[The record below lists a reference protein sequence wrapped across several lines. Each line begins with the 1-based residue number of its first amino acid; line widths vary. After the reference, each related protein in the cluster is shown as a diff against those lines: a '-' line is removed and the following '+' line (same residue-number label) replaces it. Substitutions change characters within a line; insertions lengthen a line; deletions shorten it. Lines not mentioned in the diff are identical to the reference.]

1 MFGLGIWELLIVLA
15 IVVVLFGA
23 KRLPLIGEGL
33 GGMITNFKKAT
44 KKNKEEQPKIDDNSA
59 ENADDNNDVKEGPNF
74 CDKSRHLNDSFETC
88 RTRSELWQEV
98 INESVERS

>member
-33 GGMITNFKKAT
+33 GGMISNFKNAT
-44 KKNKEEQPKIDDNSA
+44 KKNKEDKEIID
-59 ENADDNNDVKEGPNF
+59 ETTTVVKEEP
-74 CDKSRHLNDSFETC
+74 T
-88 RTRSELWQEV
+88 V
-98 INESVERS
+98 INEEKS

>member
-1 MFGLGIWELLIVLA
+1 MFGLGVWELLIDLA

-44 KKNKEEQPKIDDNSA
+44 KKNKEEPAKIDDNSA
-59 ENADDNNDVKEGPNF
+59 TTAEDNNVVKE
-74 CDKSRHLNDSFETC
+74 DSTIVNKEN
-88 RTRSELWQEV
+88 S
-98 INESVERS
+98 

>member
-1 MFGLGIWELLIVLA
+1 MFGLGVWELLIVLA

-44 KKNKEEQPKIDDNSA
+44 KKNKEEQAKLDDNSTSNA
-59 ENADDNNDVKEGPNF
+59 EENNDVKE
-74 CDKSRHLNDSFETC
+74 DSTIVNKEN
-88 RTRSELWQEV
+88 S
-98 INESVERS
+98 

>member
-1 MFGLGIWELLIVLA
+1 MFGLGVWELLIVLA

-44 KKNKEEQPKIDDNSA
+44 KKNKEERAKIDDNSA
-59 ENADDNNDVKEGPNF
+59 ATAEDNSVVKE
-74 CDKSRHLNDSFETC
+74 DSTKVNKEN
-88 RTRSELWQEV
+88 S
-98 INESVERS
+98 

>member
-1 MFGLGIWELLIVLA
+1 MFGLGVWELLIVLA

-44 KKNKEEQPKIDDNSA
+44 KKNKAEQAKIDDNSA
-59 ENADDNNDVKEGPNF
+59 ENADDNNAVKE
-74 CDKSRHLNDSFETC
+74 DSTIVNKEI
-88 RTRSELWQEV
+88 S
-98 INESVERS
+98 

>member
-44 KKNKEEQPKIDDNSA
+44 KKNKEEQSKIDDNTAANA
-59 ENADDNNDVKEGPNF
+59 EDNNVVKE
-74 CDKSRHLNDSFETC
+74 DSTIVNKEN
-88 RTRSELWQEV
+88 S
-98 INESVERS
+98 

>member
-1 MFGLGIWELLIVLA
+1 MFGLGVWELLIVLA

-44 KKNKEEQPKIDDNSA
+44 KKNKEDPAKIDDNSD
-59 ENADDNNDVKEGPNF
+59 ENTEDNKVVKE
-74 CDKSRHLNDSFETC
+74 DSSIANKEN
-88 RTRSELWQEV
+88 S
-98 INESVERS
+98 

>member
-1 MFGLGIWELLIVLA
+1 MFGLGVWELLIVLA

-44 KKNKEEQPKIDDNSA
+44 KKNKEEKAIIDDNTAANA
-59 ENADDNNDVKEGPNF
+59 EDGNVVKE
-74 CDKSRHLNDSFETC
+74 DSTIVNKEN
-88 RTRSELWQEV
+88 S
-98 INESVERS
+98 

>member
-1 MFGLGIWELLIVLA
+1 MFGLGVWELLIVLA

-44 KKNKEEQPKIDDNSA
+44 KKNKEEPAKIDDNAAANA
-59 ENADDNNDVKEGPNF
+59 EDNNVVKE
-74 CDKSRHLNDSFETC
+74 DSTIVNKEN
-88 RTRSELWQEV
+88 S
-98 INESVERS
+98 